1 MNVRLC
7 MRLYLGREKMYE
19 APYHGLFGSGINCST
34 KVLGC
39 VVGGWKM
46 RQRWSSF
53 PVSASIG
60 ISTNDIC
67 SLAE

>member
-1 MNVRLC
+1 
-7 MRLYLGREKMYE
+7 MYE